1 MRQMKRTL
9 IALLFSLAGLL
20 NVYAQTG
27 NVYRKFYMQTPEQV
41 TPDTL
46 LATVSINDGKLS
58 RLDITIP
65 CLDKGVS
72 IVGGLDLKRR
82 PNACSELTDMLK
94 TIKEKYHEWTLIAK
108 NNNIKKYSKEIGQ
121 YKNTPALYLYA
132 RKDYDSYSP
141 VRQSIQNGS
150 PYFEVDSNGKC
161 SIYMAWIN
169 IPFERIVGFSK
180 VNIMS
185 KPITEILF
193 VKRIYF
199 SFLSEAQIQSMID
212 ALNIET
218 AIEEVRKRQ
227 VSLKD
232 IDALFK

>member
-1 MRQMKRTL
+1 MKRTL

-27 NVYRKFYMQTPEQV
+27 NVYRKFYMQTPEQA

-72 IVGGLDLKRR
+72 IVGGLDLKKR

-108 NNNIKKYSKEIGQ
+108 NNNIKNILKKLDNIRIPQ
-121 YKNTPALYLYA
+121 LYICTLVKIMI
-132 RKDYDSYSP
+132 RIL
-141 VRQSIQNGS
+141 QSGNL
-150 PYFEVDSNGKC
+150 FRMV
-161 SIYMAWIN
+161 AH
-169 IPFERIVGFSK
+169 
-180 VNIMS
+180 
-185 KPITEILF
+185 ILKLILMEN
-193 VKRIYF
+193 VAYIWLGLI
-199 SFLSEAQIQSMID
+199 FL
-212 ALNIET
+212 LNVLSVFPRLI
-218 AIEEVRKRQ
+218 
-227 VSLKD
+227 
-232 IDALFK
+232 